1 MMNRDSARRL
11 VSAYFE
17 SPGAKLLTRL
27 GLSPN
32 AITALGFVVAVLG
45 AYLIAI
51 GQLLGG
57 GVVFLLSG
65 LLDLLDGAVA
75 RSTGKAS
82 AFGAVFD
89 SIADRFSEAAVFLGI
104 LIFYLDRDATWEP
117 VLVFLALFTSLMVS
131 YVRAR
136 AEGLDVECKV
146 GVLQRP
152 ERVAILGI
160 GIVVG
165 HWWLTGTAVA
175 VGLIALLSLATTAQ
189 RVLHVRRELANRDGQ
204 AP

>member
-1 MMNRDSARRL
+1 MNRDSARRL

-17 SPGAKLLTRL
+17 SPGAKLLAGL

-32 AITALGFVVAVLG
+32 AITALGFVVAV
-45 AYLIAI
+45 ASAVLIAI
-51 GQLLGG
+51 GQLLAG

-82 AFGAVFD
+82 TFGAMFD
-89 SIADRFSEAAVFLGI
+89 SVTDRFSEAAVFLGL
-104 LIFYLDRDATWEP
+104 LIFYIDRDATWEP
-117 VLVFLALFTSLMVS
+117 ALVFVAVFASLMVS

-136 AEGLDVECKV
+136 AEGLDIECKV

-152 ERVAILGI
+152 ERIAILGV

-165 HWWLTGTAVA
+165 QWWLTGTAIA
-175 VGLIALLSLATTAQ
+175 VGLVAILALVTTVQ
-189 RVLHVRRELANRDGQ
+189 RVLHVRRELESRT
-204 AP
+204 

>member
-1 MMNRDSARRL
+1 MNRDSARRL

-17 SPGAKLLTRL
+17 SPGVKLLTRL

-32 AITALGFVVAVLG
+32 AITALGFVIAVLG

-57 GVVFLLSG
+57 GIVFLLSG

-104 LIFYLDRDATWEP
+104 LIFYLDSDAIWEP

-136 AEGLDVECKV
+136 AEGLDVECTV

-160 GIVVG
+160 GLVVG

-175 VGLIALLSLATTAQ
+175 IGLIALLALATTAQ
-189 RVLHVRRELANRDGQ
+189 RVFHVRRELANRDGQ